1 MKKRAVII
9 NGPNLNMLGKRE
21 PEIYGTMTLKEIEQF
36 TKKSCEHLAITQT
49 WFQSNHEGK
58 IIDYIHA
65 LKANKAKKLDYLVIN
80 PGALSHT
87 SIALLDALKMLTIP
101 IAEVHL
107 TNTFQRESYRHTLLT
122 AQSATIIMKGLGFY
136 AYAFALH
143 GLAIARP

>member
-1 MKKRAVII
+1 MKKRALII

-21 PEIYGTMTLKEIEQF
+21 PDIYGTMTLKQIEVF
-36 TKKSCEHLAITQT
+36 TKKTCEHLNISQL

-58 IIDYIHA
+58 LIDRIHS
-65 LKANKAKKLDYLVIN
+65 LSKEKFDYLVIN
-80 PGALSHT
+80 PGAFSHT
-87 SIALLDALKMLTIP
+87 SVALLDALKILTIP

-107 TNTFQRESYRHTLLT
+107 SNTYKRESYRHTLLT

-143 GLAIARP
+143 GLATVVRV